1 MDRLGLESWTFHADK
16 NQLEVVLKDHK
27 HLNRQEV
34 GKQVELAA
42 GDRIFELGL
51 FAIGL
56 FVHDDGKPSEGAAK
70 LIPLPGSA
78 LSLNE
83 VLKALDAT
91 GDNYLIVKT
100 QPASVPSSHFQDPLV
115 QIKSEQKE
123 KP

>member
-1 MDRLGLESWTFHADK
+1 MDRLRLESWTLLADK

-42 GDRIFELGL
+42 GDRLFELGL

-56 FVHDDGKPSEGAAK
+56 FVHDDGKASEGAAK

-78 LSLNE
+78 LDLKE

-91 GDNYLIVKT
+91 GDNHLIVKN
-100 QPASVPSSHFQDPLV
+100 QPAAEPSRHFQDPLV
-115 QIKSEQKE
+115 QVKSEKTD
-123 KP
+123 KS